1 MGKPVTIDSDDL
13 ETLLYS
19 AGAMTH
25 IEQAL
30 YAAKHDFQYR
40 SAMPKIASAIE
51 RTNHERLKALAYERP
66 VTSADLWPGDA
77 GRLRKIFADD
87 PQLPIMSVVVM
98 RSAPGEI
105 PITALTRPREL
116 GLVEIGTVLDG
127 IHWADKTD
135 IVPAK
140 DGRYAL
146 RLSSQGR
153 RILATIIT
161 DRETQH

>member
-19 AGAMTH
+19 AGSMTH

-40 SAMPKIASAIE
+40 SAMPKIAAAME
-51 RTNHERLKALAYERP
+51 RANHERLKALAYEKP
-66 VTSADLWPGDA
+66 VQASDLWPGDA
-77 GRLRKIFADD
+77 ETLRKVFASDPEMPIF
-87 PQLPIMSVVVM
+87 PIVIMHS
-98 RSAPGEI
+98 
-105 PITALTRPREL
+105 RPEEATINELARLREL
-116 GLVEIGTVLDG
+116 GLVEMGTVLDG

-135 IVPAK
+135 ITPAN

-146 RLSSQGR
+146 RLSSQGQS
-153 RILATIIT
+153 ILAAIIA
-161 DRETQH
+161 DMETKH